1 MIGQKRKHEKTKNI
15 NESLSS
21 KEINEQNESKEIK
34 ENIIFSSKKPLWV
47 TEVKKAL
54 KLFPSSTN
62 ELEFEKIEDIMNQ
75 DTEETLINQENH
87 PFYSTIKKMI
97 YSFGDVKE
105 PNKITVIK
113 ISNFVNKYIS
123 LLIKIV
129 KECEFKKIVE
139 CFYKE
144 EKSRFD
150 FIKKFRHKSL
160 FPSFYNK
167 NNIEN
172 FFFENDNIKPNE
184 NIINNTENNNEE
196 NDNIDDSLDEL
207 KLFGEEEGENFNL
220 IEKEIEPKD
229 NDNEIKN
236 IHYLKLEELNR
247 EIALFQD
254 KRTELMDQKT
264 YEEYIKCR
272 QINFLSRGKKFFL
285 NYLQSIIN
293 DENKFPNEFK
303 ELANIEFIAFI
314 LNEEIKKVIINSIKE
329 KNANKKLFILT
340 QPLLPEDIDY
350 YIQKELSVL
359 SDFLDKF
366 HNDINMINEFR
377 KKKINNRVY
386 NKFTKVKNG
395 KNGEIFLVIKKYVF
409 IKEPQE
415 CEFLSKYKQISEVQ
429 VINGILKLREKLL
442 KIKNQKF
449 NKREGLRKNKIEEKG
464 KNFIEIKDMI
474 DFIGIDN
481 YYEYFLCKDYVRN
494 INLEEIKINELNGYL
509 SLLNKINKKKIC
521 SKFEE
526 WLNLTPEEKKEIK
539 DEFNFYKAKL

>member
-21 KEINEQNESKEIK
+21 KEMNDQNESKEIK

-87 PFYSTIKKMI
+87 PFYSTIKKMV

-113 ISNFVNKYIS
+113 ISNFINKYIS

-129 KECEFKKIVE
+129 KECEFKKIIE
-139 CFYKE
+139 YFYKE

-172 FFFENDNIKPNE
+172 IFFENDNIKSNE
-184 NIINNTENNNEE
+184 NVINNTENNNEE
-196 NDNIDDSLDEL
+196 NENIDDSLDEL
-207 KLFGEEEGENFNL
+207 KLFGEEDGENFNL
-220 IEKEIEPKD
+220 MEKEIEPKD

-236 IHYLKLEELNR
+236 IHYLKLEEINR

-303 ELANIEFIAFI
+303 EISNIEFIAFI

-329 KNANKKLFILT
+329 KNPNKKLFILT

-377 KKKINNRVY
+377 KKKISNRVY

-409 IKEPQE
+409 IKDTQE

-449 NKREGLRKNKIEEKG
+449 NKREGLRKNKVGEKG
-464 KNFIEIKDMI
+464 KNFIEVKDMI

>member
-167 NNIEN
+167 NSIEN

-254 KRTELMDQKT
+254 KRTELT
-264 YEEYIKCR
+264 
-272 QINFLSRGKKFFL
+272 LFF
-285 NYLQSIIN
+285 QSSYC
-293 DENKFPNEFK
+293 F
-303 ELANIEFIAFI
+303 
-314 LNEEIKKVIINSIKE
+314 SGS
-329 KNANKKLFILT
+329 KNL
-340 QPLLPEDIDY
+340 
-350 YIQKELSVL
+350 
-359 SDFLDKF
+359 
-366 HNDINMINEFR
+366 
-377 KKKINNRVY
+377 
-386 NKFTKVKNG
+386 
-395 KNGEIFLVIKKYVF
+395 
-409 IKEPQE
+409 
-415 CEFLSKYKQISEVQ
+415 
-429 VINGILKLREKLL
+429 
-442 KIKNQKF
+442 
-449 NKREGLRKNKIEEKG
+449 
-464 KNFIEIKDMI
+464 
-474 DFIGIDN
+474 
-481 YYEYFLCKDYVRN
+481 
-494 INLEEIKINELNGYL
+494 
-509 SLLNKINKKKIC
+509 
-521 SKFEE
+521 
-526 WLNLTPEEKKEIK
+526 
-539 DEFNFYKAKL
+539 